1 MSNRKNSTAG
11 AVQDELT
18 RLLEDVMELARSA
31 TSLDAGKL
39 DEIKEDILDRAE
51 TLGATVKNAAHSIAE
66 QTEEAIEAADRYAHE
81 KPWHLVAVAGLV
93 GLAFG
98 LLVSRR

>member
-1 MSNRKNSTAG
+1 MSNRKTSAAG

-18 RLLEDVMELARSA
+18 RLLEDVMELAHSA
-31 TSLDAGKL
+31 TGLDADRL
-39 DEIKEDILDRAE
+39 DEIKEGLIERAE
-51 TLGATVKNAAHSIAE
+51 ALGTTVKNAAHTIAD
-66 QTEEAIEAADRYAHE
+66 QAEEAIETADRYAHE

-98 LLVSRR
+98 VLVSRR